1 MTPNVKGKGMKNG
14 RLMLCIKRS
23 ESVELKMR
31 EQTSACSS
39 RPMTNR
45 IIAVVIIFSPL
56 KVILTAKLS
65 IGYAKFPHS
74 QH

>member
-14 RLMLCIKRS
+14 RLMLCIKTS

-39 RPMTNR
+39 RPITNR
-45 IIAVVIIFSPL
+45 IIAIVIIFSFKSYIDCKIKHWLREIP
-56 KVILTAKLS
+56 A
-65 IGYAKFPHS
+65 
-74 QH
+74 